1 MNVKECVE
9 YEMEKE
15 RSKVMPVVYDVEVLR
30 GPDEVEGGWENP
42 EAMGFGTAVAYDVGR
57 DRYHLYGPNDKQKL
71 IADLGSRDVISFN
84 GIRFDNRV
92 LMGND
97 YLSEDGLW
105 DNIDLLL
112 LAVCAKFPGC
122 SSVKEAEDK
131 HGQKA
136 VHDNTLGLDGLAHG
150 TLGRGKAGH
159 GAHAPKLI
167 AKKNWAGVFE
177 YNLEDVRLTYKLW
190 AFAKQ
195 YGFLVDRGGNVLRI
209 TV

>member
-1 MNVKECVE
+1 
-9 YEMEKE
+9 
-15 RSKVMPVVYDVEVLR
+15 MPVIYDVEVLK

-42 EAMGFGTAVAYDVGR
+42 EAMGFGTAVVYDTAP
-57 DRYHLYGPNDKQKL
+57 DRYFFYGPQDKQKL
-71 IADLGSRDVISFN
+71 IKMLHGHRDVVSFN
-84 GIRFDNRV
+84 GVRFDNRV

-105 DNIDLLL
+105 DNTDLLL
-112 LAVCAKFPGC
+112 LAVRAKFPGC
-122 SSVKEAEDK
+122 ADVKEAEDK
-131 HGQKA
+131 HGAKA

-150 TLGRGKAGH
+150 TLGRGKTGH

-167 AKKNWAGVFE
+167 AAGDWAGVFE

-195 YGFLVDRGGNVLRI
+195 YGFLVDRGGTVLRI
-209 TV
+209 SV

>member
-1 MNVKECVE
+1 MAI
-9 YEMEKE
+9 
-15 RSKVMPVVYDVEVLR
+15 VYDVEVLK
-30 GPDEVEGGWENP
+30 GPDEVYGGWENP
-42 EAMGFGTAVAYDVGR
+42 QAMGFGTAVTYHTGR
-57 DRYHLYGPNDKQKL
+57 DLYRFYGPDDKTKL
-71 IADLGSRDVISFN
+71 IRHLSGEDVISFN
-84 GIRFDNRV
+84 GVRFDNRV

-97 YLSEDGLW
+97 YLSEDGRW

-112 LAVCAKFPGC
+112 LAVRAKFPGC
-122 SSVKEAEDK
+122 KSVKEAEEK
-131 HGQKA
+131 HGAKA

-150 TLGRGKAGH
+150 TLGRGKTGH
-159 GAHAPKLI
+159 GAHAPTLI
-167 AKKNWAGVFE
+167 AKKDWPGVFE